1 MPFVTDAQV
10 ANFMPMGQVHD
21 AGLVVTGGSDWPV
34 TDVSPLS
41 SIEVAVAGLSV
52 PCHPGM
58 PVVADQPAMWGESV
72 D

>member
-1 MPFVTDAQV
+1 
-10 ANFMPMGQVHD
+10 MGQVHD